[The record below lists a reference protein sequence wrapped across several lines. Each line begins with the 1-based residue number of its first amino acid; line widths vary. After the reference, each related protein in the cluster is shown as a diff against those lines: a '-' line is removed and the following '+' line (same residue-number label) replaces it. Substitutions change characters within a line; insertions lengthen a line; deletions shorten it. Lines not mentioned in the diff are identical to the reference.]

1 MPGCNF
7 LSAFHNNLQ
16 LRSSSPS
23 VVERPNPVHK
33 NSMKIT
39 NTAIGTITLIVSLLA
54 GCGGGDSNSAV
65 ASQTPT
71 VPAPDLSAATQAD
84 YSRQEAVAA
93 LSASALTKVGTEFL
107 VRLLDQ
113 SVNQFFVDFAVSE
126 PLPATLEARQALY
139 VEAKARAAAEI
150 GVSNYVVIRDYTV
163 VPQTFVQVNT
173 RRGLVAL
180 LNSPTVKAIDENRVY
195 AIPEA
200 TPLYPVPGTLITMPQ

>member
-1 MPGCNF
+1 
-7 LSAFHNNLQ
+7 
-16 LRSSSPS
+16 
-23 VVERPNPVHK
+23 
-33 NSMKIT
+33 MKIT

-71 VPAPDLSAATQAD
+71 APAPDLSAATQAD
-84 YSRQEAVAA
+84 YSRQEAAVA

-107 VRLLDQ
+107 GRLLDQ

-163 VPQTFVQVNT
+163 VPQTFIQVNS
-173 RRGLVAL
+173 RRALVTV
-180 LNSPTVKAIDENRVY
+180 LNSTTVKAVHENQVY
-195 AIPEA
+195 PVPGA
-200 TPLYPVPGTLITMPQ
+200 TPLYPVPGALVTTPQ